1 MRSRNTVILGLSA
14 GMGIPRRPNCLPRLI
29 STSLPSSALIIPK
42 MPPSAQTVS
51 ILSFILSVH
60 YTIFLE
66 LKIMPE
72 VLALALVT
80 PHRHIIMTLILSR
93 NMSSPT

>member
-1 MRSRNTVILGLSA
+1 
-14 GMGIPRRPNCLPRLI
+14 
-29 STSLPSSALIIPK
+29 